1 MWATRVA
8 KLGYMWKVGNGEKV
22 RFWED
27 NWVGPASLAIQFWDI
42 YSLINEQNK
51 TIFELW
57 DGE

>member
-1 MWATRVA
+1 VA

-51 TIFELW
+51 TISELW